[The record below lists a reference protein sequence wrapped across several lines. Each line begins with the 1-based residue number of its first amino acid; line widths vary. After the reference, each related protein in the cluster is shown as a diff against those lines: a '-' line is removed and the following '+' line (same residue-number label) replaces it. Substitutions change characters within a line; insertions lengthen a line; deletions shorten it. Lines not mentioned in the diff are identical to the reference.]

1 MALVCFDGIILPP
14 FLTYLSLLSACLP
27 AVLPACLPGRS
38 VTSSVLLRQ
47 RLERLLGVSGP
58 NAKKKRAKLEREI
71 EVEDGMGD
79 EFGAFL
85 SDLDRITDVRERVR
99 GRFTYIQALVLV
111 WAMM

>member
-1 MALVCFDGIILPP
+1 MSVSPSACRLIP
-14 FLTYLSLLSACLP
+14 FLALTFPTLCPRLS
-27 AVLPACLPGRS
+27 
-38 VTSSVLLRQ
+38 Q

-85 SDLDRITDVRERVR
+85 SDLDRIGDVRSSPRAHTIGIFRASFSRSKRPCR
-99 GRFTYIQALVLV
+99 GENI
-111 WAMM
+111 